1 MASPSRRPVGHQRH
15 GRDRT
20 GAPSSSLY
28 ASSLRLAKCSV
39 VDMDATITSTLKEL
53 CRAEGAEQAAWFL
66 AREDSP
72 CVVRYMPKTTGDVLD
87 KVRNLNRHELP
98 WCRAQLL
105 EGKAVLISGLA
116 ELPSQAMIDRKYL
129 ESLGLR
135 SLALVPVE
143 NGELSSGVFAILSS
157 RRVCLWSAS
166 LVQTCAFVGS
176 MFLSAYK
183 RKLTYLK
190 TENSGGSHFREVFN
204 NVPAGIA
211 LESTSGHML
220 FVNEALCRMMGFTEL
235 EMMRMTCKNF
245 SHPADYEREMPLFSQ
260 LLSGERNSYQI
271 EKRFLHRSGTTIWG
285 NVSVTLLQ
293 EHSDGIVV
301 LGIVEDITAHKDVLD
316 KLIVSQ
322 KEAES
327 LASRLILS
335 QEDERRR
342 VARELHDDIGQRLS
356 MVTSQIHA
364 FEAGLGKNGRTQLMS
379 IAGLGKTLDAL
390 VSDIHDLSHRLH
402 CTKLQ
407 HLGLAPALRGFCGE
421 IARAGLQVEMVL
433 DDNLEPVPK
442 DIALCLYR
450 VAQEAL
456 TNALKHSGAS
466 SAVLTLLKKR
476 DGYSMAVK
484 DAGKGFDPETFP
496 QGLGIVSMRERVRSV
511 HGRLSL
517 TSYLDRGTQIIVEI
531 PGKIIER
538 SIKKTAP

>member
-1 MASPSRRPVGHQRH
+1 
-15 GRDRT
+15 
-20 GAPSSSLY
+20 
-28 ASSLRLAKCSV
+28 
-39 VDMDATITSTLKEL
+39 
-53 CRAEGAEQAAWFL
+53 
-66 AREDSP
+66 
-72 CVVRYMPKTTGDVLD
+72 
-87 KVRNLNRHELP
+87 
-98 WCRAQLL
+98 
-105 EGKAVLISGLA
+105 
-116 ELPSQAMIDRKYL
+116 
-129 ESLGLR
+129 
-135 SLALVPVE
+135 
-143 NGELSSGVFAILSS
+143 
-157 RRVCLWSAS
+157 
-166 LVQTCAFVGS
+166 

-183 RKLTYLK
+183 RKLTYLN
-190 TENSGGSHFREVFN
+190 TENSGSHFREVFN

-211 LESTSGHML
+211 LENTSGHML
-220 FVNEALCRMMGFTEL
+220 FVNEALCRMLGFTEL
-235 EMMRMTCKNF
+235 EMMRMTCKTF
-245 SHPADYEREMPLFSQ
+245 SHPADYEREAPLFSQ
-260 LLSGERNSYQI
+260 LLSGERDRYQI

-285 NVSVTLLQ
+285 NVIVTLLQ
-293 EHSDGIVV
+293 EHSDGVVV
-301 LGIVEDITAHKDVLD
+301 LGIVEDITAQKDVLD

-364 FEAGLGKNGRTQLMS
+364 LEAGLGKNGKTQLMS
-379 IAGLGKTLDAL
+379 IASLGKTLDTL
-390 VSDIHDLSHRLH
+390 VSDVHDLSHRLH

-421 IARAGLQVEMVL
+421 IARSGLQVETVL

-456 TNALKHSGAS
+456 TNVLKHSGAS

-476 DGYSMAVK
+476 DGYYMAVK
-484 DAGKGFDPETFP
+484 DAGKGFDAETFP
-496 QGLGIVSMRERVRSV
+496 HGLGIVSMRERVRSV

-517 TSYLDRGTQIIVEI
+517 TSYPDRGTQITVEI

-538 SIKKTAP
+538 SLKKATP